1 MHAGSQVAWALW
13 LGVKCI
19 RCEQPVPWLINL
31 SIGVHVNRLVQTM
44 TVARGNSSRPHCD
57 DLGAWARACNSIRC
71 KPRHSAPA
79 GALTALGTP
88 RQTVWPP
95 VAPAPPPSACRT
107 ALPRGN
113 PRNTPVVASL
123 ESAPSARPLIR
134 SNCAYL
140 RCKNQG
146 VVTCQCTEQRW
157 LADCYVLPSMT
168 RRAQHGLDECGR
180 LQQRTA
186 L

>member
-1 MHAGSQVAWALW
+1 
-13 LGVKCI
+13 
-19 RCEQPVPWLINL
+19 
-31 SIGVHVNRLVQTM
+31 M

-95 VAPAPPPSACRT
+95 VAPAPPPPACHT
-107 ALPRGN
+107 ALPRGI
-113 PRNTPVVASL
+113 PRNTPAQCVITFVEQRFL
-123 ESAPSARPLIR
+123 QRPLTR
-134 SNCAYL
+134 LNRAYL
-140 RCKNQG
+140 RCKNQI
-146 VVTCQCTEQRW
+146 VVACQCSAQRW
-157 LADCYVLPSMT
+157 LADCYVLPSMAH
-168 RRAQHGLDECGR
+168 RPQSGLHECGR
-180 LQQRTA
+180 LQQRRA